1 MVCLGH
7 FHEVDF
13 FLAWNTH
20 AGNFCLAENWSR
32 NMKKVKG
39 LFLRNTGRRC
49 VGFPLLLSPIILN
62 SKNQSFFPWE
72 ENNRTLLVA
81 GMLNYS
87 NKLLFLRERRMKDEG
102 VLKKAGLYH
111 QCHQKYLS
119 KLWFLS
125 KKGRNPNYFPCFQW
139 LDGFKGPSR
148 KIS

>member
-49 VGFPLLLSPIILN
+49 VGFPLLLSPFILN
-62 SKNQSFFPWE
+62 SKNRSSFPWE
-72 ENNRTLLVA
+72 ENNITLLVA

-102 VLKKAGLYH
+102 VYLKRLVFTINTIKSTFQNYDFLVKRGEIQISFHVLNY
-111 QCHQKYLS
+111 CTVS
-119 KLWFLS
+119 KVRHV
-125 KKGRNPNYFPCFQW
+125 K
-139 LDGFKGPSR
+139 
-148 KIS
+148 